1 MQLTHFILLAGAL
14 GAAAH
19 PSRHAHHHRN
29 QAKRAA
35 AAAPAPIDSPA
46 PVYVKNVHK
55 KPIPKPTTTEQ
66 PKPIVTPAA
75 VPTPAAPKPKPEP
88 SKDEKSDE
96 PTEFKAFCG
105 GGTGALTSKAKR
117 VTYEQIMYTGNLGN
131 KDGCTWNSN
140 LMEVPNNT
148 ADKYKYVQ
156 KYTNVAS
163 EPYQVICA
171 NKMGADG
178 QLTGMFKVDG
188 QEQLIFML
196 QPGETKTVVAD
207 VNTQGVCAFA
217 ANEVPRTTHGQYAG
231 VWAEFDFANDSNKG
245 WSGADCSSLVA
256 QAYKMDVPG
265 CRMSEGGVDSTILPG
280 GIGFNAYTI
289 GMEALDGIG
298 LNINVGKTT
307 IEVKV
312 GFSG

>member
-1 MQLTHFILLAGAL
+1 MQLTHFLLLAGAL

-19 PSRHAHHHRN
+19 PSRHAHHHRH
-29 QAKRAA
+29 QAKREAV
-35 AAAPAPIDSPA
+35 PAPIDTPA

-55 KPIPKPTTTEQ
+55 KPIPKPTTTSEA
-66 PKPIVTPAA
+66 PKPVIATPA
-75 VPTPAAPKPKPEP
+75 VAAAASPKPKP
-88 SKDEKSDE
+88 SKAEESDE
-96 PTEFKAFCG
+96 PAEFKPFCG
-105 GGTGALTSKAKR
+105 GGTGALSSKAKR
-117 VTYEQIMYTGNLGN
+117 VTYDQIMYTGNLGN
-131 KDGCTWNSN
+131 KDGCKWNSN
-140 LMEVPNNT
+140 LMEVPNSV

-156 KYTNVAS
+156 TYTNVAD

-217 ANEVPRTTHGQYAG
+217 PNEVPRTTHGQYAG
-231 VWAEFDFANDSNKG
+231 VWAEFDFANESNKG

-298 LNINVGKTT
+298 LNIITGATLIKVL
-307 IEVKV
+307 V